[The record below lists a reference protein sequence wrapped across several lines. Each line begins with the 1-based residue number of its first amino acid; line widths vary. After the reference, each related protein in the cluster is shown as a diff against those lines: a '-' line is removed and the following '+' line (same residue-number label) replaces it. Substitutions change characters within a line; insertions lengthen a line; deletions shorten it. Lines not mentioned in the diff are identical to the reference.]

1 MSATSHEVVQAART
15 LGAAQ
20 RLRLLDE
27 QAAQVEEHALA
38 ASTRRYYARD
48 FAAYEQWCAAMG
60 LAALP
65 CRPAS
70 VRLYLVDLASRFT
83 SDGEPIYRAS
93 SIERRLASLSHHHD
107 QAGYGRGLARDP
119 LIATTMR
126 AIRRQRQESVARKR
140 PLLVQDLRALVEAME
155 HHRYPTGIA
164 AARDTLLFVLA
175 FATAMRREEL
185 SRLRIRDVSAHPTD
199 GLWVRVATSKTD
211 QAGAGVRLAVP
222 RGQYPITC
230 CLCALVRWT
239 SLLVADDRVAAM
251 RVVVG
256 TPMRPSTWQHH
267 CDDAL
272 LRRQLAALPQDE
284 YLFRSVT
291 KGGQVAANR
300 LSTSGMAGALNR
312 RLRKAHYDA
321 QLYGMH
327 SFRAGFVTQAR
338 RNGAD
343 ARAVRRQTR
352 HGSDAMVDVYDREWN
367 PLEGNAVGRLGL

>member
-1 MSATSHEVVQAART
+1 MSGPHEIVQAART

-27 QAAQVEEHALA
+27 QAAQVDEHALA
-38 ASTRRYYARD
+38 ASTRHYYARD
-48 FAAYEQWCAAMG
+48 FAAYEQWCEAMG
-60 LAALP
+60 LSALP
-65 CRPAS
+65 ARPAS

-83 SDGEPIYRAS
+83 PEGMPIYRAS

-126 AIRRQRQESVARKR
+126 AIRRQRQEAVTRKR
-140 PLLVQDLRALVEAME
+140 PLLVADVRTLIEAMG
-155 HHRYPTGIA
+155 HHRYPTGVA
-164 AARDTLLFVLA
+164 AARDTLLFLLA

-185 SRLRIRDVSAHPTD
+185 SRLRIRDLSAHADD
-199 GLWVRVATSKTD
+199 GLWVRVARSKTD
-211 QAGAGVRLAVP
+211 QTGTGVTLVVP
-222 RGQYPITC
+222 RGQHPMTC
-230 CLCALVRWT
+230 AVCALVRWT
-239 SLLVADDRVAAM
+239 SLLAAQDRASAL
-251 RVVVG
+251 RVVVH
-256 TPMRPSTWQHH
+256 TPPRPCMWQHH
-267 CDDAL
+267 CEDGL
-272 LRRQLAALPQDE
+272 VRQQLAALPQDGF
-284 YLFRSVT
+284 LFRSVT
-291 KGGQVAANR
+291 KAGV
-300 LSTSGMAGALNR
+300 LSGDGPLSASGMAGALNR
-312 RLRKAHYDA
+312 RLKRAHFDP

-367 PLEGNAVGRLGL
+367 PLEGNAVADIGL